1 MFAIVDIETTGG
13 HAAANGITEIAIV
26 LHNGQETEGKYQTLV
41 NPQMPIQKY
50 VQSLTGITDQMVLT
64 APKFS
69 EVAPH
74 IFNLLKDRVFVA
86 HNVNFDYSFVKHQLK
101 QEGFELDTPKLCTI
115 RLSRKIFP
123 GLPKYGLGSICREM
137 NIHINDRHRAAGDAI
152 ATTQLFEILMQHD
165 TSGEL
170 RKMTSKRTVEQYIPP
185 NIEDHKI
192 KDLPYCPGVYY
203 FLNKKEKVI
212 YVGKAKNI
220 KKRVTS
226 HFSNN
231 KPSKQKQ
238 EFLREIHDI
247 RYKECSSEFIAS
259 VFESIEIKRLWPIYN
274 KSQKHFER
282 SYGIFM
288 FEDALGYLRLG
299 IDAQKKYLQPIA
311 SFHMIADAHRALW
324 KLVNDFGLHPG
335 LCFLDTSEDARTN
348 LPAVEIYNNQIL
360 EAVASLKEQQNSYL
374 IRDTSFHYIL
384 VENGRF
390 YGMGQL
396 EEGHSAYDMDGLKE
410 KLTPYPE
417 NELIRNLVRQ
427 YAVQFPKSV
436 IPL

>member
-1 MFAIVDIETTGG
+1 M
-13 HAAANGITEIAIV
+13 AA
-26 LHNGQETEGKYQTLV
+26 L
-41 NPQMPIQKY
+41 
-50 VQSLTGITDQMVLT
+50 
-64 APKFS
+64 
-69 EVAPH
+69 
-74 IFNLLKDRVFVA
+74 
-86 HNVNFDYSFVKHQLK
+86 
-101 QEGFELDTPKLCTI
+101 
-115 RLSRKIFP
+115 
-123 GLPKYGLGSICREM
+123 
-137 NIHINDRHRAAGDAI
+137 
-152 ATTQLFEILMQHD
+152 
-165 TSGEL
+165 
-170 RKMTSKRTVEQYIPP
+170 
-185 NIEDHKI
+185 
-192 KDLPYCPGVYY
+192 
-203 FLNKKEKVI
+203 
-212 YVGKAKNI
+212 
-220 KKRVTS
+220 
-226 HFSNN
+226 
-231 KPSKQKQ
+231 
-238 EFLREIHDI
+238 
-247 RYKECSSEFIAS
+247 
-259 VFESIEIKRLWPIYN
+259 FESIEIKRLWPIYN

-396 EEGHSAYDMDGLKE
+396 EEGHTAYDMDGLKE